1 MNRTHAN
8 RRPARSLSPA
18 RQGAFVRWLAG
29 GMVLASASCASG
41 PRMAAVP
48 PQGDAAPPASFAAS
62 AVPEQEGVVRAGRP
76 AAGPVLR
83 AQSANTIQQVGF
95 ESQPGT
101 AIEPAGLHHR
111 HFAAAADCPPI
122 EFSQECRVPLM
133 QQGVVCP
140 PAVRGAAC
148 PPGVSCPAP
157 DYMRSPE
164 ELTDEYICDGGDRG
178 NPLFYSSKVRDGID
192 AEDTFATYVSGN
204 GESKLEISNRV
215 CLYAPRFA
223 AVRSI
228 ANASGR
234 DQYDR
239 LGGVTEDMRVA
250 GYDARMRLD
259 ERTQRDMP
267 LGIRVRDRAS
277 AVNLWVA
284 EGIYVKDISAENHIK
299 LIGAFEDLAF
309 LQEGLIRRAEAA
321 TIARLA
327 LAAGEWSIDQTPVIV
342 AEDIAGQ
349 QVKALFKVEEY
360 IGIDTKYE
368 DVLRICK
375 LADKREAQPGDVV
388 TFTLRIDNLGKDP
401 LRDVVVTDSLTPR
414 LELLPDSLQSD
425 LPGEFSVQ
433 PNKEGSSMIH
443 FKLKEDFKPKSGG
456 VITFQC
462 KVR

>member
-1 MNRTHAN
+1 MNRTHAI
-8 RRPARSLSPA
+8 RRSLASASPA
-18 RQGAFVRWLAG
+18 RHGAFVRWLAG

-41 PRMAAVP
+41 PRTAAVP
-48 PQGDAAPPASFAAS
+48 PHAGSVPSAQFAAAAS
-62 AVPEQEGVVRAGRP
+62 LEHEGVVRAGRP
-76 AAGPVLR
+76 APRPALR
-83 AQSANTIQQVGF
+83 AQSDSAIQPVSYEAPPEAAVQ
-95 ESQPGT
+95 Q
-101 AIEPAGLHHR
+101 AGLHHR
-111 HFAAAADCPPI
+111 RFAAPADCRPI

-133 QQGVVCP
+133 QQGGVCP
-140 PAVRGAAC
+140 PAVRGAC
-148 PPGVSCPAP
+148 PPGVCCPAP
-157 DYMRSPE
+157 DYMPSPE
-164 ELTDEYICDGGDRG
+164 ELADEYICDGGDRG
-178 NPLFYSSKVRDGID
+178 NPLFYSSAVRDGID

-228 ANASGR
+228 ANPSGQ
-234 DQYDR
+234 DQYDKVA
-239 LGGVTEDMRVA
+239 GVTEDLRVA
-250 GYDARMRLD
+250 GYDTHLRID

-267 LGIRVRDRAS
+267 LGIRVRDRAG

-284 EGIYVKDISAENHIK
+284 EGIFVKDISAENHVR

-309 LQEGLIRRAEAA
+309 LQEGLIGRVEAA

-327 LAAGEWSIDQTPVIV
+327 LAAGEWATDQTPVIV
-342 AEDIAGQ
+342 AEDIGGQ
-349 QVKALFKVEEY
+349 EVKATFKPEEY
-360 IGIDTKYE
+360 IGVDTRYE

-375 LADKREAQPGDVV
+375 LADKREALPGDVV
-388 TFTLRIDNLGKDP
+388 TFTLRIDNLGKDV
-401 LRDVVVTDSLTPR
+401 LRNVVVTDSLTPR

-443 FKLKEDFKPKSGG
+443 FKLKDDLKGRTGG

>member
-1 MNRTHAN
+1 
-8 RRPARSLSPA
+8 
-18 RQGAFVRWLAG
+18 
-29 GMVLASASCASG
+29 
-41 PRMAAVP
+41 MAP
-48 PQGDAAPPASFAAS
+48 EPQA
-62 AVPEQEGVVRAGRP
+62 EGVVRASRP
-76 AAGPVLR
+76 SNRPVLR
-83 AQSANTIQQVGF
+83 AQSDSAIQQVSYDG
-95 ESQPGT
+95 PPAA
-101 AIEPAGLHHR
+101 AIEQTGLHHR
-111 HFAAAADCPPI
+111 RHGVPADCPPI

-140 PAVRGAAC
+140 PAVHGHPGFAAPC
-148 PPGVSCPAP
+148 CPAP

-239 LGGVTEDMRVA
+239 LGGVTEDLRVA

-277 AVNLWVA
+277 AVSRWLA
-284 EGIYVKDISAENHIK
+284 EGIYVKDISAENHVR

-309 LQEGLIRRAEAA
+309 LQEGLIRRAEGA

-327 LAAGEWSIDQTPVIV
+327 LAAGEWAIDQTPVIV

-349 QVKALFKVEEY
+349 QVKAIFKVEEY
-360 IGIDTKYE
+360 IGIETKYE
-368 DVLRICK
+368 DALRICK
-375 LADKREAQPGDVV
+375 LADKREALPGDVV
-388 TFTLRIDNLGKDP
+388 TFTLRIDNLGKDS
-401 LRDVVVTDSLTPR
+401 LRNVVVTDSLTPR

-425 LPGEFSVQ
+425 LPGEFSVE

-443 FKLKEDFKPKSGG
+443 FKLKDELKGKTGG